1 MTSSVF
7 QKRFYIY
14 LKKTPNLRK
23 KNFEKNVWLG
33 NENCYSC
40 RWVWTVKISIFKTS
54 RKLKNMYW
62 PQIRLLCAKRKW
74 ERVKFVTPR
83 KEMLLSFSCVW
94 FLTNYDVTKRKYYI
108 HLTILCVLKQIFER
122 RSSNMRLPFVYF
134 IGKTMKCDD
143 RRFCCSPSLL
153 DDSLGRQLLM
163 VIFLP
168 DTWPSMWNNFKIKFC

>member
-54 RKLKNMYW
+54 RKLKNMYR
-62 PQIRLLCAKRKW
+62 PQIRLLCAKRQRGKESKW
-74 ERVKFVTPR
+74 N
-83 KEMLLSFSCVW
+83 LLPHQKKCCFYSCVYYFW
-94 FLTNYDVTKRKYYI
+94 VTMTSEKESNI
-108 HLTILCVLKQIFER
+108 LITILCVLNKIFER
-122 RSSNMRLPFVYF
+122 QSSNTRLLYNHIFSMFNNIITVPFNF
-134 IGKTMKCDD
+134 
-143 RRFCCSPSLL
+143 FQSLY
-153 DDSLGRQLLM
+153 QQK
-163 VIFLP
+163 LP
-168 DTWPSMWNNFKIKFC
+168 YLQ